1 VTVLPRSTPVNINTA
16 PAEVIAALVPSLD
29 LAGARRFVARRE
41 RTFYRTLEQAA
52 NDMDSRP
59 VLNPTVLAVGS
70 SFFSVMGVIRYERV
84 ESQSETLLERTND
97 RVEVLWQLRR

>member
-1 VTVLPRSTPVNINTA
+1 MPIKRLLT
-16 PAEVIAALVPSLD
+16 D
-29 LAGARRFVARRE
+29 
-41 RTFYRTLEQAA
+41 
-52 NDMDSRP
+52 
-59 VLNPTVLAVGS
+59 VGGLFNKVS